1 MRDCAKLCSTA
12 SASDPI
18 WFDRADSE
26 PESGSPGLP
35 PERTWTVGEP
45 RSYGSGSYRPET
57 DGAEDEG
64 GVALNGP
71 RFTVLGTVRERA
83 SRAPRKMP
91 EKLRLPFGGAMDDE
105 VDAMAYLKRVNYPW
119 GPGAAVKR
127 KLRLITWMKAQ
138 VGGKTAVGL
147 SAKLPLSSNGEGWAS
162 ELSRGAAVGNMP
174 LLGPLDLKGLPSF
187 DPRVNPALELMA
199 M

>member
-1 MRDCAKLCSTA
+1 MGGTRSPVPEELAPSWPSPRLRDCAKLCSTA

-18 WFDRADSE
+18 ALERADSE

-64 GVALNGP
+64 GVALKGP
-71 RFTVLGTVRERA
+71 RFTVLGTVRVRA

-91 EKLRLPFGGAMDDE
+91 EKLRLPFGGAMEDE
-105 VDAMAYLKRVNYPW
+105 EDAMAHLS
-119 GPGAAVKR
+119 GLITPGVPGQAVK
-127 KLRLITWMKAQ
+127 ANY
-138 VGGKTAVGL
+138 G
-147 SAKLPLSSNGEGWAS
+147 
-162 ELSRGAAVGNMP
+162 
-174 LLGPLDLKGLPSF
+174 
-187 DPRVNPALELMA
+187 
-199 M
+199 